1 MLYFGGGFLAIT
13 FTGHELNPMYDMKKL
28 TIVTTQIMAD
38 KLQNDVEQK
47 RKVQITTSSSL
58 IVADK
63 INTQE
68 PELTKLP
75 LLDLALFK
83 SEDTLFPLM
92 NEGKVTNQSGIIVL
106 NNVKIVPFA
115 NPDNVI
121 EVESFALFT
130 DHIMG
135 FCLTD

>member
-1 MLYFGGGFLAIT
+1 MEIT
-13 FTGHELNPMYDMKKL
+13 FTGHEQNPMYDMKKL
-28 TIVTTQIMAD
+28 SIVTTQIIAD
-38 KLQNDVEQK
+38 ELQNEVDQK

-68 PELTKLP
+68 PNLANMP
-75 LLDLALFK
+75 LLDLALLK

-92 NEGKVTNQSGIIVL
+92 KDNKVTNQSGIIVL
-106 NNVKIVPFA
+106 NNVKIIPFA

-121 EVESFALFT
+121 ELESYALFT

-135 FCLTD
+135 FSLTE

>member
-1 MLYFGGGFLAIT
+1 MEIT

-28 TIVTTQIMAD
+28 SIVTTQIIAD
-38 KLQNDVEQK
+38 ELQNEVDQK

-68 PELTKLP
+68 PNLANLP
-75 LLDLALFK
+75 LLDLALLK
-83 SEDTLFPLM
+83 SEDTIFPLM
-92 NEGKVTNQSGIIVL
+92 KDNKVTNQSGIIVL
-106 NNVKIVPFA
+106 NNVKIIPFA

-121 EVESFALFT
+121 ELESYALFT

-135 FCLTD
+135 FSLTE